1 MSGWPTI
8 CTLQRRR
15 EHFMSLPSDDA
26 AVLSAQWTDGV
37 LLKRDVFSTVERGR
51 FRSGAGEVDAVLRR
65 LDQVP
70 WWSYLLARHLFA
82 RERRA
87 LALARGLDVGPELL
101 WAGRQALVRG
111 FINGVA
117 LQQAKPTGDV
127 VYFRSARQAL
137 HRLHRG
143 GICHN
148 DLAKEQNWL
157 RGVDGR
163 AYLTD
168 FQLAACFK
176 KRGRLFRIAAYE
188 DLRHMLKHKRSYAPD
203 ALTPKE
209 RKILA
214 HKSFVASI
222 WLVTGKKVYRAI
234 TRGLFNFT
242 DREGGGRRLVNDAP
256 VLIDLIRKNPEVRD
270 AAIVAFADRRTGV
283 GLYAFVEA
291 GRTELEAQLRNEL
304 VAAKGPKPPEHIQVV
319 QALPRDAA
327 GKPRT
332 EILQLVAMNQL
343 DLIEPMMNSETD
355 RAFLKEILE
364 QRKNLRDRFNFEAPD
379 LVQGPSSNVVTR
391 EGG

>member
-1 MSGWPTI
+1 
-8 CTLQRRR
+8 
-15 EHFMSLPSDDA
+15 MSLPKDDA
-26 AVLSAQWTDGV
+26 AILSARWTEGV

-51 FRSGAGEVDAVLRR
+51 FRNDAGEVDAVLRR

-70 WWSYLLARHLFA
+70 AWSYPLARHLFA

-87 LALARGLDVGPELL
+87 LALARDLDVGPKLL

-111 FINGVA
+111 FIDGVA
-117 LQQAKPTGDV
+117 LHLAKPHGDLA
-127 VYFRSARQAL
+127 YFRSAKLALRKL
-137 HRLHRG
+137 HRA

-157 RGVDGR
+157 RGSDGR
-163 AYLTD
+163 AYVTD

-176 KRGRLFRIAAYE
+176 TRSRLFRIAAYE
-188 DLRHMLKHKRSYAPD
+188 DLRHLLKHKRSYAAD
-203 ALTPKE
+203 ALTPME

-214 HKSFVASI
+214 RKSFVASL
-222 WLVTGKKVYRAI
+222 WLMTGKKVYKAI

-270 AAIVAFADRRTGV
+270 TAIVAFADRRTGV

-291 GRTELEAQLRNEL
+291 DEVALEKQLHSAL
-304 VAAKGPKPPEHIQVV
+304 SSAKGVRPPEHIQVV
-319 QALPRDAA
+319 HALPRDAA

-343 DLIEPMMNSETD
+343 DLIEPLITNEVD
-355 RAFLKEILE
+355 RAFMKDILE
-364 QRKNLRDRFNFEAPD
+364 SRKNLRDRFNFE
-379 LVQGPSSNVVTR
+379 SSELNSR
-391 EGG
+391 SS